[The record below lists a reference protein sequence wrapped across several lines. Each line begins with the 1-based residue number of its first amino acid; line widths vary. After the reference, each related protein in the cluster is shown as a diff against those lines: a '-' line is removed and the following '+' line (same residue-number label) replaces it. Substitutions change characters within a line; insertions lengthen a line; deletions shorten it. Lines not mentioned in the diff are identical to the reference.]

1 MERLSRIPGLKSLHL
16 GGVSSRPQ
24 HSLLESHAQTSPS
37 EWRHPPL
44 NTIAGVDTTGRGCS
58 VSTSESRQC
67 CAVPPAIRAGLI
79 GNDVSAATFEL
90 DLFRIHGEVTS
101 YGLNIGQCEVPA
113 LEQKGFS
120 GCFRQR
126 VGEAVAEVQSC
137 RVVVF
142 SESPP
147 SPARGLCLVSGD
159 RGQLDSR
166 FF

>member
-1 MERLSRIPGLKSLHL
+1 MRYYAHTER
-16 GGVSSRPQ
+16 V
-24 HSLLESHAQTSPS
+24 
-37 EWRHPPL
+37 PL
-44 NTIAGVDTTGRGCS
+44 NLNTYS
-58 VSTSESRQC
+58 SQC
-67 CAVPPAIRAGLI
+67 CAVPPAIRDGLI

-90 DLFRIHGEVTS
+90 DPFRIYRREVTS
-101 YGLNIGQCEVPA
+101 YGFSIGKCEVPA
-113 LEQKGFS
+113 LEQKGFP